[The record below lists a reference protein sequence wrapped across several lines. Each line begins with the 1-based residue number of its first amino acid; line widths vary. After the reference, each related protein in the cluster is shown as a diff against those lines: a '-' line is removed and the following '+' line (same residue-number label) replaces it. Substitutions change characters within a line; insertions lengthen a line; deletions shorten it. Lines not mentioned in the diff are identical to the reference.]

1 TMTPVKESKGLQSKL
16 SENSDPN
23 VSHRTPGLKPKNSPT
38 VRSAKAQK
46 SAPRNPNPQ
55 ITSPRNRIRERRFVV
70 VKKNP
75 KREKSSTEICSKCK
89 EKNAQ
94 KCLCVAYETL
104 RASQEEFFKK
114 KSETKEIEEDPHEL
128 APYES
133 DERAEDVDKEQ
144 IEKNPVSGNPK
155 ISNGSEEESPEQE
168 NSLLSPK
175 QIGSTTIKRRR
186 EKVLEV
192 ARNSVPESGRVMHL
206 VKAFERLLS
215 IPSSKK
221 RDDENEETPE
231 EKNEEK
237 ENSEEIKKD
246 LKWAL
251 PGMQLQPRVS
261 EPSSSSFCPSEIFS
275 FVANSRVSSSLDSS
289 QGSFSSR
296 ASCGGRRNRRSS
308 SESVGSMRGR
318 RWKKKQLK
326 PTSQKPF
333 KLRTEERGT
342 FKKEEFLKK
351 LEEMRVEE
359 EKLRI
364 PIAQGLPWTTDEPE
378 CLVKPPVK
386 ECTIPLDLKLHSD
399 VRAIDRTEFD
409 HQVTEKMTLIEQYR
423 MEKERQQKLAEE
435 EEVRRLRKE
444 LIPKAQPM
452 PYFDRPFIPRRSSK
466 QPTIPKEPK
475 FHIPHHK
482 KLKCL
487 SWNDLFY
494 YPHQHQQEVKSD
506 SGRQ

>member
-1 TMTPVKESKGLQSKL
+1 MDPVVKNTGIATPVKESKGFQSKL
-16 SENSDPN
+16 PENCDPN
-23 VSHRTPGLKPKNSPT
+23 VSNRSPGVKPKNSPA
-38 VRSAKAQK
+38 VKSAKAQK
-46 SAPRNPNPQ
+46 LASRNPNPQ

-70 VKKNP
+70 VKKNS

-89 EKNAQ
+89 DKNSQ

-104 RASQEEFFKK
+104 RASQEEFFKTK
-114 KSETKEIEEDPHEL
+114 TETEEIEEDPHQL
-128 APYES
+128 DPYKN
-133 DERAEDVDKEQ
+133 DERAKVEDKEE
-144 IEKNPVSGNPK
+144 IEKNPVSANPK

-168 NSLLSPK
+168 NSSQSPK
-175 QIGSTTIKRRR
+175 QIGSSKIKRRR
-186 EKVLEV
+186 EKVMEE
-192 ARNSVPESGRVMHL
+192 ARNSVPESGKVMHL
-206 VKAFERLLS
+206 VQAFERLLS
-215 IPSSKK
+215 IPNSKN
-221 RDDENEETPE
+221 RNDENEENPE

-237 ENSEEIKKD
+237 KRSDEIKKS
-246 LKWAL
+246 LKWPL
-251 PGMQLQPRVS
+251 PGLQLQPWVS

-275 FVANSRVSSSLDSS
+275 FVADSRVSSSLDSS
-289 QGSFSSR
+289 QGS
-296 ASCGGRRNRRSS
+296 
-308 SESVGSMRGR
+308 SESVGSMGRR

-333 KLRTEERGT
+333 KLKTEQRGM

-378 CLVKPPVK
+378 PPVK
-386 ECTIPLDLKLHSD
+386 ECTIPVDLKLHSD
-399 VRAIDRTEFD
+399 VRAIERAEFD
-409 HQVTEKMTLIEQYR
+409 HQVAEKMTLIEQYR
-423 MEKERQQKLAEE
+423 MERARQQKLVEE
-435 EEVRRLRKE
+435 EDVRRLRKE
-444 LIPKAQPM
+444 LLPKAQPM

-494 YPHQHQQEVKSD
+494 YPHQHQQEVNSD
-506 SGRQ
+506 SGGQ